1 MDHETASKVRG
12 IVRRVVLKNVND
24 DGETQTASVEVAPG
38 IWRDKVEIM
47 QPYGLATSAPE
58 DGALAVAVAI
68 GGNEDDIVLLP
79 VGNPSARMGG
89 LKPGETALYN
99 QHGDGIL
106 VGADGTIS
114 IQAGASIVLKVG
126 GVTVTVSPGGV
137 DIDGGTVRN
146 DGVVIDK
153 THIHIGVVPGGGTSG
168 PPQS

>member
-12 IVRRVVLKNVND
+12 IVRRVVLKNISD
-24 DGETQTASVEVAPG
+24 DGETQTASAEVAPG

-58 DGALAVAVAI
+58 DGALALAVAI
-68 GGNEDDIVLLP
+68 GGNEDDIVILP

-89 LKPGETALYN
+89 LKAGEAALYN

-106 VGADGTIS
+106 VGADGTVS

-126 GVTVTVSPGGV
+126 GVTVTVSSGGV
-137 DIDGGTVRN
+137 DIEGGTITH

-153 THIHIGVVPGGGTSG
+153 THIHIGVVPGSGTSG

>member
-68 GGNEDDIVLLP
+68 GG
-79 VGNPSARMGG
+79 
-89 LKPGETALYN
+89 
-99 QHGDGIL
+99 
-106 VGADGTIS
+106 
-114 IQAGASIVLKVG
+114 
-126 GVTVTVSPGGV
+126 
-137 DIDGGTVRN
+137 
-146 DGVVIDK
+146 
-153 THIHIGVVPGGGTSG
+153 
-168 PPQS
+168 